1 MQYTAALDH
10 DLHLYLYLRQKLLE
24 AVPDADDDTIRDTLE
39 GITTL
44 NELLAET
51 LRSAIIDEALVAGL
65 RSRLQDMK
73 HRLARLEARAFRKR
87 ELILHVMS
95 EAGLRKVEQPDFTAS
110 ARAGTPSLLVVAEE
124 QIPESYWIPQPA
136 KLDRQALL
144 AALKQGEQVAGAQL
158 SNPKQVLSVR
168 TK

>member
-1 MQYTAALDH
+1 MQYTSALDH

-51 LRSAIIDEALVAGL
+51 LRSAIFDEALGSGL

-95 EAGLRKVEQPDFTAS
+95 EAGLRKVEQPDFTA
-110 ARAGTPSLLVVAEE
+110 
-124 QIPESYWIPQPA
+124 
-136 KLDRQALL
+136 
-144 AALKQGEQVAGAQL
+144 
-158 SNPKQVLSVR
+158 
-168 TK
+168 

>member
-1 MQYTAALDH
+1 MQHTSLGQ

-24 AVPDADDDTIRDTLE
+24 AFPDADDDTIRDTLE

-51 LRSAIIDEALVAGL
+51 IRSAILDEALGSGL

-73 HRLARLEARAFRKR
+73 HRLARLEARAVRKR
-87 ELILHVMS
+87 ELALHVMS
-95 EAGLRKVEQPDFTAS
+95 EAGLRKLEQPDFTAS
-110 ARAGTPSLLVVAEE
+110 TRAGSPSLLVVAESE
-124 QIPESYWIPQPA
+124 IPESYWVPQPA

-144 AALKQGEQVAGAQL
+144 AALKQGEPVAGAQL

>member
-1 MQYTAALDH
+1 MQQHTRLRH
-10 DLHLYLYLRQKLLE
+10 DLHLYLYLREKLLE

-51 LRSAIIDEALVAGL
+51 VRSALLDEALLKGL
-65 RSRLQDMK
+65 RSRLQHMK
-73 HRLARLEARAFRKR
+73 HRLARLEARAVRKR
-87 ELILHVMS
+87 ELALHVMS

-110 ARAGTPSLLVVAEE
+110 ARAGTPSLMVVAEE
-124 QIPESYWIPQPA
+124 QIPEGYWIPQPA

-144 AALKQGEQVAGAQL
+144 AALKQGEQVVGAQL

>member
-1 MQYTAALDH
+1 MRYGGTLDH
-10 DLHLYLYLRQKLLE
+10 HLHLYLYLRQKLLD

-124 QIPESYWIPQPA
+124 QIPEGYWIPQPA
-136 KLDRQALL
+136 KLDRQSLL
-144 AALKQGEQVAGAQL
+144 AALKQGDQVAGAQL
-158 SNPKQVLSVR
+158 SNPKPVLSVR

>member
-1 MQYTAALDH
+1 MQYAAALDH

-51 LRSAIIDEALVAGL
+51 IRSAILDEALLAGL

-73 HRLARLEARAFRKR
+73 HRLARLEARAVRKR
-87 ELILHVMS
+87 ELALHVMS

-110 ARAGTPSLLVVAEE
+110 TRAGTPSLLVVAEGE
-124 QIPESYWIPQPA
+124 IPESYWVPQPP
-136 KLDRQALL
+136 KLDRQGLL
-144 AALKQGEQVAGAQL
+144 VALKHGEQVSGAQL

>member
-1 MQYTAALDH
+1 MQQHTRLRQ

-39 GITTL
+39 GITTF

-51 LRSAIIDEALVAGL
+51 IRSAILDEALLAGL

-73 HRLARLEARAFRKR
+73 HRLARLEARAIRKR
-87 ELILHVMS
+87 ELALHVMS

-110 ARAGTPSLLVVAEE
+110 ARAGTPSLLVVAE
-124 QIPESYWIPQPA
+124 
-136 KLDRQALL
+136 
-144 AALKQGEQVAGAQL
+144 GEIA
-158 SNPKQVLSVR
+158 
-168 TK
+168 

>member
-1 MQYTAALDH
+1 MRYGGTLDH
-10 DLHLYLYLRQKLLE
+10 HLHLYLYLRQKLLD

-51 LRSAIIDEALVAGL
+51 LRSAIFDEALGSGL

-73 HRLARLEARAFRKR
+73 HRLARLEARACRKR
-87 ELILHVMS
+87 ELALHVMS

-110 ARAGTPSLLVVAEE
+110 ARAGSPSLLVVAEE

-144 AALKQGEQVAGAQL
+144 AALKQGEQIAGAQL